1 LEQPVDFRPQHT
13 YAASGLLDLAITLL
27 RLTLDP
33 TTMFYSSAIHVHTSH
48 SLQLATL
55 ALLSEMLGRGLL
67 PTSHTCAAAA
77 APALLLAYGQRWKR
91 GDKGR
96 DNGERGRR
104 KKGEERDDGM
114 WPDRVNGLFCQIWIM
129 FEETKILKA
138 SWFGR

>member
-1 LEQPVDFRPQHT
+1 
-13 YAASGLLDLAITLL
+13 
-27 RLTLDP
+27 
-33 TTMFYSSAIHVHTSH
+33 MFYSSAIHVHTSH